1 MKHYLI
7 KALAKK
13 NKFFAKQTESSDDSG
28 SLSSD
33 DEDEVSKDIIYKW
46 YNNRYF
52 AIKYLGKGTFCRTW
66 LMYDIHLNKFVA
78 MKMYYSKY
86 HEESLHEIKINKL
99 LTYPKYVV
107 HILDHFVINKSQC
120 LIYELLGLTLL
131 DLLDYYD
138 DDIPLNIVKQIC
150 IQIFKGIDEL
160 HKNNIVH
167 CDLKAE
173 NIMLKQLDVPIKNI
187 IDELK
192 KIELDKMFEDLVTK
206 NLPENYNEF
215 DKNKKKNV
223 KRKIKIRCIKLLG
236 DSIKSKVELNKDY
249 DDEFKFDET
258 NIECKI
264 IDLGNSEIL
273 GVNNEDEIMIRSYRP
288 PENIMNSFYNEKADI
303 WGMGCIIY
311 ELLTGEYLFD
321 IDRDLKD
328 NEKDRQHLHQ
338 MYETL
343 GKIPKDYALDCEFS
357 EQLFD
362 NQGRIVNYKQCNYT
376 NLEEIF
382 ITDYEYNENN
392 AKNISNFL
400 KKLLDYNIKTRYSA
414 QQAYTDIWLNEANE
428 VNEVNEVNEDN

>member
-13 NKFFAKQTESSDDSG
+13 KNFFARKPESSDDSDG

-33 DEDEVSKDIIYKW
+33 DEEEVSKDIIYKW

-99 LTYPKYVV
+99 LTNPKYVV
-107 HILDHFVINKSQC
+107 HTLDHFIINKCQC
-120 LIYELLGLTLL
+120 LIYELMGLTLL

-138 DDIPLNIVKQIC
+138 NNIPLNIVKQIC
-150 IQIFKGIDEL
+150 IQIFKGLEEL
-160 HKNNIVH
+160 HTKNIIH
-167 CDLKAE
+167 CDLKVE

-192 KIELDKMFEDLVTK
+192 KIELDKMFGELILT
-206 NLPENYNEF
+206 NLPKDYSEY
-215 DKNKKKNV
+215 DKTKKKNV
-223 KRKIKIRCIKLLG
+223 KRKVKKKSMNVLSEYIKNTLENINTNDNKFKL
-236 DSIKSKVELNKDY
+236 
-249 DDEFKFDET
+249 DET

-264 IDLGNSEIL
+264 IDLGNSEML
-273 GVNNEDEIMIRSYRP
+273 GKNNEDEIMIRSYRP
-288 PENIMNSFYNEKADI
+288 PENIMNPFYNEKADI
-303 WGMGCIIY
+303 WAMGCIIY

-321 IDRDLKD
+321 IDRELED

-338 MYETL
+338 MFETL
-343 GKIPKDYALDCEFS
+343 GKIPKDYSLDCEFS

-362 NQGRIVNYKQCNYT
+362 NKGRIINNKQCNYT

-382 ITDYEYNENN
+382 INDYEYSKND
-392 AKNISNFL
+392 AKNISFFF

-414 QQAYTDIWLNEANE
+414 QQAYNDNWLNESN
-428 VNEVNEVNEDN
+428 